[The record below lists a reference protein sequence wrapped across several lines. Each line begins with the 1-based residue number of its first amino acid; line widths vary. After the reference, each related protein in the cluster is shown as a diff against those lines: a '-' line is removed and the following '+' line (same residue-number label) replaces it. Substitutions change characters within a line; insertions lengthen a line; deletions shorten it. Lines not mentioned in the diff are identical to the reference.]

1 MRTGLQSFGCCP
13 WCGAKIRVQKQGKH
27 FTCPVCTCQFH
38 HRWFTWLI
46 GIPATVA
53 IEALIF
59 WLLPINLLT
68 VLVLLI
74 IAWLLVSRLGL
85 YNIIKDGREEITS
98 EEVENFSRT
107 QKGNIW
113 HSALLGIILLASFF
127 FFSWLITTTS

>member
-1 MRTGLQSFGCCP
+1 
-13 WCGAKIRVQKQGKH
+13 
-27 FTCPVCTCQFH
+27 
-38 HRWFTWLI
+38 LI